1 MGRRAQSNPWPS
13 YESEEQTC
21 PLRTRGAMKGRVK
34 WGADSPEGLDAPG
47 FAQTL
52 LSHCYVFNGGGAWPL
67 SAFFFPDVCSV
78 QKPPLPGVEFL

>member
-1 MGRRAQSNPWPS
+1 VSPKDEGSN
-13 YESEEQTC
+13 EGKSEVGC
-21 PLRTRGAMKGRVK
+21 R
-34 WGADSPEGLDAPG
+34 SSEGLDAPG

-67 SAFFFPDVCSV
+67 SAFFFPDICSV